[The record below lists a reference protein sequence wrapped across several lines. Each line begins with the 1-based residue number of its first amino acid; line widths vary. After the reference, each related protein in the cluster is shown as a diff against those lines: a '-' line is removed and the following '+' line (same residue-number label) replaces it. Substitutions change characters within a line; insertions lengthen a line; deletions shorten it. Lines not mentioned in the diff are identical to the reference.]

1 MCCFEWGLFNRYTL
15 CWHSEC
21 ECSLIVDGGYGEVS
35 LRDDIHANE
44 YVVVEVA
51 VVLAAQYAEVGDTI
65 AIVETEVD
73 EVCVHFD
80 DAVECRDGML
90 VAWLQTQ
97 RGDDFGRDDGVG
109 SPRVPSGVVNLAV
122 AAVAVGVGHTVG
134 HDHEAVGDDGI
145 LPTTEVLLQNAHR
158 GRMLEVMTR
167 CALGV

>member
-97 RGDDFGRDDGVG
+97 RGDD
-109 SPRVPSGVVNLAV
+109 
-122 AAVAVGVGHTVG
+122 
-134 HDHEAVGDDGI
+134 GI